1 MVSDLCILDKVGWK
15 EAGIGNL
22 PPLSAID
29 SAVGGKKWEE
39 KKGGGDIGARW
50 EGSLANHPSHSP
62 PPIAL
67 HIKLSFN
74 PASSLSRNLGFNRA
88 GAPRA
93 STIALNSLEL
103 KLKWTGRT
111 LAASARRA
119 RFK

>member
-1 MVSDLCILDKVGWK
+1 MASDLCNLDKVGWK
-15 EAGIGNL
+15 ETGIGTSHL
-22 PPLSAID
+22 RLELT
-29 SAVGGKKWEE
+29 VRFGGKKWEE

-74 PASSLSRNLGFNRA
+74 PASPLSRNLGFNRE

-103 KLKWTGRT
+103 QLELEWWTVP
-111 LAASARRA
+111 ASQASGI
-119 RFK
+119 

>member
-1 MVSDLCILDKVGWK
+1 MRFGAKSGRREK
-15 EAGIGNL
+15 
-22 PPLSAID
+22 
-29 SAVGGKKWEE
+29 

-93 STIALNSLEL
+93 STIALNLLEL
-103 KLKWTGRT
+103 ELDWTDTGSSSQ
-111 LAASARRA
+111 ASSIQVNIQSLD
-119 RFK
+119 